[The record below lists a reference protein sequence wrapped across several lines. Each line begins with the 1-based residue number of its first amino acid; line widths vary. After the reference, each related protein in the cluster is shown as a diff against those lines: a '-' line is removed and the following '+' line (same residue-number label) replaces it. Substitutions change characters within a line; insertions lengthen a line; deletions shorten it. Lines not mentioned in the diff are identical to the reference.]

1 MQVLSL
7 VWGILAIIGM
17 LVAFFPCLG
26 SFNWLN
32 IPFSGL
38 GLIFCVFALLKAEPT
53 NKNKAVVGIIL
64 CAIAVLFGII
74 RLYLGG
80 GIV

>member
-32 IPFSGL
+32 IPFAGL

-53 NKNKAVVGIIL
+53 NKTKAIIGLIL
-64 CAIAVLFGII
+64 CGIAVLFGIV
-74 RLYLGG
+74 RLYIGG

>member
-1 MQVLSL
+1 MQMLSL

-32 IPFSGL
+32 IPFAGL
-38 GLIFCVFALLKAEPT
+38 GLIFCIVALVRAEPT
-53 NKNKAVVGIIL
+53 NKKKAVIGVVL
-64 CAIAVLFGII
+64 CAIAVLFGIV

-80 GIV
+80 GIL